1 MGEETSQLTFR
12 RFGTALKDIRHSE
25 YKLDLTQ
32 IKFKVNI
39 YQQFVGK
46 KKSYLVRSS
55 NGLDLCVFVCV
66 CVCVKL
72 ALASFKFNQGSKF
85 RCGKREPNQS

>member
-55 NGLDLCVFVCV
+55 NGLDLCVCV
-66 CVCVKL
+66 CV
-72 ALASFKFNQGSKF
+72 FM
-85 RCGKREPNQS
+85 CGCLFVSNILFVLV

>member
-12 RFGTALKDIRHSE
+12 RFGTALKDIIHSE

-66 CVCVKL
+66 KL